1 MSRLIIYYSQKGTTD
16 LVAKTL
22 AKHLNADLVRISDLK
37 NRDGLK
43 NKVFGS
49 INAFREAKTDIV
61 PQKVDISN
69 YDTIYFG
76 SPTWSGKPTPAILT
90 IIDRCSLAGKDVI
103 LFATMNTNRADT
115 NISRLEEKVK
125 MRGARVIETFAIS
138 TKNKSPEQ
146 LINDTEAIIKIK
158 DLTMY

>member
-49 INAFREAKTDIV
+49 INAIREAKTDIV

-125 MRGARVIETFAIS
+125 MRGARVIETFAMS

>member
-76 SPTWSGKPTPAILT
+76 SPT
-90 IIDRCSLAGKDVI
+90 
-103 LFATMNTNRADT
+103 
-115 NISRLEEKVK
+115 
-125 MRGARVIETFAIS
+125 
-138 TKNKSPEQ
+138 
-146 LINDTEAIIKIK
+146 
-158 DLTMY
+158 

>member
-1 MSRLIIYYSQKGTTD
+1 
-16 LVAKTL
+16 
-22 AKHLNADLVRISDLK
+22 
-37 NRDGLK
+37 
-43 NKVFGS
+43 
-49 INAFREAKTDIV
+49 
-61 PQKVDISN
+61 
-69 YDTIYFG
+69 
-76 SPTWSGKPTPAILT
+76 
-90 IIDRCSLAGKDVI
+90 
-103 LFATMNTNRADT
+103 MNTNRADT

>member
-49 INAFREAKTDIV
+49 INAIREAKTDIV

>member
-49 INAFREAKTDIV
+49 INAIREAKTDIT

-115 NISRLEEKVK
+115 NINRLEEKVK